1 MSPRAY
7 AGPASQTVRVPL
19 FVRFVFVKATRTV
32 RTTRKCLHARSRS
45 YRTSS
50 STSPRACETSLE
62 TALVGAAAAVVAV
75 AVTIGVVAARAA
87 AVALAAQEPAVLV
100 ALGLLTAVRHATLA
114 TAGERAALRVAHAG
128 AIARAA
134 TAVRQ
139 AAVAID
145 ALAAAVVAVR
155 GVGEH
160 RHGNHREAS
169 DGQHCRLH
177 QTKSSTHH
185 LSPQL
190 ACDSFRQ
197 WEWPAT
203 SLDVP
208 DKSR

>member
-62 TALVGAAAAVVAV
+62 TALVGAAAGVAAV

-145 ALAAAVVAVR
+145 ALAAAVVAVPA
-155 GVGEH
+155 GGPH
-160 RHGNHREAS
+160 RQTHHREAS
-169 DGQHCRLH
+169 KSHERH
-177 QTKSSTHH
+177 PHETKMSTHQL
-185 LSPQL
+185 LSL
-190 ACDSFRQ
+190 MSRDSFR
-197 WEWPAT
+197 WKKWPVTSWTCRT
-203 SLDVP
+203 SLV
-208 DKSR
+208 